1 MSGLSTLFDP
11 DFYVK
16 RYKLYLANLNL
27 SELETN
33 DLAVENVLE
42 LDTDLNVTKKM
53 PIFDITK
60 FGIRDATG
68 TITFNKKVG
77 DYALDFDWYNK
88 EETDTLIDTVN
99 NSIISL
105 INNIGINYYTKA
117 QIDGIILN
125 YYTKS

>member
-77 DYALDFDWYNK
+77 DYTLDFDWYNK

-125 YYTKS
+125 YYTKT